1 MIFIVYLV
9 SALITCLGSN
19 CKMITKQQWNYY
31 QHLILKPS
39 LSNSMREK
47 VDYILFMRHQP
58 LIHRMGRNFVAYH
71 KHKSKFIIYEDIVQH
86 GASGLL
92 HAIRNYNGRSSFY
105 RYAQTYINGAM
116 YKGLTVHYP
125 ITAMSAKE
133 RKKRKQVNYTNFDD
147 CGPLDRHRNIYLGKN
162 TFVKSPYESQYL
174 SKFFDDCIAK
184 WKIINNMPAFTMRVM
199 YQKYD
204 FEFNILRSNKEI
216 SLLNSCSE
224 ETIRKN
230 VKMAI
235 SNLTT
240 L

>member
-1 MIFIVYLV
+1 MLFIVYLV
-9 SALITCLGSN
+9 SALIACLGSN
-19 CKMITKQQWNYY
+19 YKMITKQQWNYY
-31 QHLILKPS
+31 QQLILKPS

-47 VDYILFMRHQP
+47 VNYILFMRHQP

-71 KHKSKFIIYEDIVQH
+71 KRKSKFIHYEDIVQH
-86 GASGLL
+86 GATGLL
-92 HAIRNYNGRSSFY
+92 HSIRNYNGRSSFY

-116 YKGLTVHYP
+116 YKGLTIHYP
-125 ITAMSAKE
+125 ITTFSAKE
-133 RKKRKQVNYTNFDD
+133 RRRKKQVNYTNFDG
-147 CGPLDRHRNIYLGKN
+147 CGPLDLYKNIYLGKRS
-162 TFVKSPYESQYL
+162 FIESSYDSQYL

-184 WKIINNMPAFTMRVM
+184 WKIVNTMSPFTMRVM

-204 FEFNILRSNKEI
+204 FEFNIIRSNKEI